1 MSLIVLN
8 SKGSDPEDFSN
19 FMTEQIK
26 FPKDAE
32 VCLVSSNINRKMM
45 VDLEASIAA
54 GSNSIGI
61 QLGSGTLGVG
71 SLRDPADYTPH
82 APFSVN
88 IETKGK
94 NFPIKA
100 VGTGVGT
107 LINETLNSPER
118 VQISNIARGWAS
130 AATAGTPFTL
140 WNTPHIIDAAGS
152 EGTHGDWTPI
162 QGGLNVDGTGGILNT
177 TVTGA
182 SATIPAGAGFA
193 NYTRCASNLL
203 EPFNGNFVDL
213 KPLWN
218 THSGG
223 RLTVFTPTTPN
234 TNVVGGGY
242 NWRFRTDGPEIDK
255 TLSIRGGIFDNTSFS
270 SQNIFNTNTN
280 LNEQNGGTAYTVW
293 WELSDPSAAPGLEIN
308 FYARKPGSKADLG
321 TNNHRGPS
329 ALDDGT
335 VLWASAAVPPAPGG
349 LVAVGIRPVIDATG
363 AVPVYVLEAYT
374 GVCDLANVYTTVPAA
389 ATANGTAGKIKIADP
404 AEPGSYTA
412 GPPGRLNFDLYR
424 HLPLRMGCNT
434 AGGNDYSVFC
444 NAIHHDST
452 DVRNMAGAD
461 ITTFSP
467 YTFLLGDLH
476 PNQQNQPAAS
486 GGSWDAACRQ
496 ILRHSTLA
504 PVLGYNT
511 HYGKVLASAM
521 LPAQA
526 GLPAAQDLGLTRPEA
541 LNLVVTLPDLPI
553 TGYYGNS
560 SGDGAA
566 GTLNMNSGGNSAA
579 IVGVIPAGNR
589 PFKDSESGISG
600 GTDRGE
606 FFACPMENWICL
618 NNPAPFSI
626 SSLRCRITDS
636 LGNKPNMLDSTS
648 TIVVKIKKRGSNVDF
663 RQGGMNGEFGGY

>member
-61 QLGSGTLGVG
+61 QLGSGTLGAD

-100 VGTGVGT
+100 IGTGVGT

-118 VQISNIARGWAS
+118 VQISNIARGWAG

-152 EGTHGDWTPI
+152 EGTEGKWTAI
-162 QGGLNVDGTGGILNT
+162 QGGLNVDNTGGILNT
-177 TVTGA
+177 TVTGGQVD
-182 SATIPAGAGFA
+182 INLGGAGFV
-193 NYTRCASNLL
+193 NYTRLASNIL

-213 KPLWN
+213 QPIWN
-218 THSGG
+218 THNGG
-223 RLTVFTPTTPN
+223 RLSVFTPTTPN
-234 TNVVGGGY
+234 TNIVGGGY
-242 NWRFRTDGPEIDK
+242 DWRFRTDTLELDK
-255 TLSIRGGIFDNTSFS
+255 ILSIKGGIFDNTSFS
-270 SQNIFNTNTN
+270 SQNIYNTNTD

-293 WELSDPSAAPGLEIN
+293 WELSDPSAAPGLQID

-321 TNNHRGPS
+321 TNTT
-329 ALDDGT
+329 LDED
-335 VLWASAAVPPAPGG
+335 VVKWASAPVPPAPGG
-349 LVAVGIRPVIDATG
+349 LVTVGIRPVLDNTG
-363 AVPVYVLEAYT
+363 ATPVYVLEAYT
-374 GVCDLANVYTTVPAA
+374 GVVDLANTYTTPPAA
-389 ATANGTAGKIKIADP
+389 ATAGGIAGKIVIADP
-404 AEPGSYTA
+404 ALPTTYTA
-412 GPPGRLNFDLYR
+412 TGTGRLNFDLYR

-444 NAIHHDST
+444 NAIHHDSGQ
-452 DVRNMAGAD
+452 VRNMSAAD
-461 ITTFSP
+461 IGIFSP

-486 GGSWDAACRQ
+486 GGSWDAGCRQ

-504 PVLGYNT
+504 SVLGYNT
-511 HYGKVLASAM
+511 HYGKVAAAAM

-526 GLPAAQDLGLTRPEA
+526 GLPAQQDLGLTRPEA

-618 NNPAPFSI
+618 NNPTAFSV
-626 SSLRCRITDS
+626 SSLRCRLTDS

-648 TIVVKIKKRGSNVDF
+648 TIVIKIKKRGSNVDF
-663 RQGGMNGEFGGY
+663 RQGGMNGEFRGY